1 MQIKPEYLADIYQKR
16 FCFYPIFWEVYMK
29 ELIAEIRYQKA
40 VSILEQL
47 LEKNLISPIIY
58 DKLLEK
64 YQNRYA
70 TLISCKE

>member
-1 MQIKPEYLADIYQKR
+1 
-16 FCFYPIFWEVYMK
+16 MK

-47 LEKNLISPIIY
+47 LEKNLISLIIY
-58 DKLLEK
+58 DQLLEK

-70 TLISCKE
+70 ALISRKE

>member
-1 MQIKPEYLADIYQKR
+1 
-16 FCFYPIFWEVYMK
+16 MK

-64 YQNRYA
+64 YQIMYA
-70 TLISCKE
+70 TLISCEE